1 MLHSAGSLIV
11 IIASQ
16 AAGMLLHSAGSLI
29 EIFKARQVAGMRE
42 CCLTVPVL
50 LL

>member
-29 EIFKARQVAGMRE
+29 EIKARQVAGMRE
-42 CCLTVPVL
+42 CWLTVPVL